1 MQEAALLPLL
11 PINSSYKPP
20 GWGVGGAVQLPAMF
34 KFILATLANV
44 HPFFMGGTSG
54 RFPSLR
60 LRLLSLKCR
69 IMFPVCASSIF
80 QFGGGT
86 EQHAGHVG
94 DRAHD
99 CVQTFHRSS
108 SAERRVIAA
117 RAERSPRTH
126 VEQKSMKNE

>member
-1 MQEAALLPLL
+1 M
-11 PINSSYKPP
+11 
-20 GWGVGGAVQLPAMF
+20 GGGGAVQLPAMF

-69 IMFPVCASSIF
+69 IMFPV